1 VSDIIAAMTK
11 NTSTTHFA
19 LNATVQ
25 GGENENDFMGN
36 AGNHDM
42 LLN

>member
-1 VSDIIAAMTK
+1 MIAAVTK

-19 LNATVQ
+19 FSSAIVQ
-25 GGENENDFMGN
+25 GGENENDFLGN
-36 AGNHDM
+36 AGNHNM